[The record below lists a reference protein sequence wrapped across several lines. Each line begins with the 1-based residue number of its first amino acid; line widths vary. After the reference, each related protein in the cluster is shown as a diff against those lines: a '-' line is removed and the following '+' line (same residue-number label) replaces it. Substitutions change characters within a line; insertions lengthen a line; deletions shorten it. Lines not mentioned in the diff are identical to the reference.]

1 MPKKVLVIT
10 DNKYLLARFKDIV
23 SRARMDGV
31 IFNYRYSVNNKE
43 IQRTDDFLPID
54 VNGDLEY
61 ILSNYELVVSLHC
74 KQFFPAELVSK
85 VRCVNIHPGYNP
97 YNRGWFPQVFSI
109 INKKI
114 LGVTIHEMDNR
125 LDHGPIIVRE
135 KVPLYA
141 WDTSQTAYE
150 RIIEKEAELL
160 EKYLVRL
167 VEADYRAKRISTNG
181 NINHKK
187 DYEVLCKLN
196 LEETG
201 TFGDFI
207 DRLRALTHDGYK
219 NCYFKDA
226 NGRKI
231 YVSIKLEPESDDFER

>member
-1 MPKKVLVIT
+1 MSKKILVIT
-10 DNKYLLARFKDIV
+10 DNEYLLAKFEDIV
-23 SRARMDGV
+23 SRVRMDGV
-31 IFNYRYSVNNKE
+31 IFDYRYSVNNKE

-109 INKKI
+109 INKKP

-125 LDHGPIIVRE
+125 LDHGPIIVQE

-141 WDTSQTAYE
+141 WDTSQTAYD

-160 EKYLVRL
+160 EKYLVRI
-167 VEADYRAKRISTNG
+167 VEADYRAKRVSMNG

-187 DYEVLCKLN
+187 DHEALCKLN

-207 DRLRALTHDGYK
+207 DRLRALTHGEYK
-219 NCYFKDA
+219 NCYFEDA
-226 NGRKI
+226 QGRKI